1 LRALAVTTATRS
13 ESLPDIPAVAEFL
26 PGYDASAFFGLGA
39 PKGTPAEIIEKLNR
53 DINVA
58 LADPVMKAR
67 LADQGGTPLPGSPAD
82 APAWWA
88 APLAISMIGLGFY
101 MLHNTLQT
109 NATQMAPRARATGVC
124 MFSAA
129 LYLGQPAGVAA
140 MAPVIDRYGA
150 TPVFGFAAI
159 ALPTLGLWFAR
170 RLVARRAE

>member
-1 LRALAVTTATRS
+1 
-13 ESLPDIPAVAEFL
+13 
-26 PGYDASAFFGLGA
+26 
-39 PKGTPAEIIEKLNR
+39 
-53 DINVA
+53 
-58 LADPVMKAR
+58 
-67 LADQGGTPLPGSPAD
+67 
-82 APAWWA
+82 
-88 APLAISMIGLGFY
+88 